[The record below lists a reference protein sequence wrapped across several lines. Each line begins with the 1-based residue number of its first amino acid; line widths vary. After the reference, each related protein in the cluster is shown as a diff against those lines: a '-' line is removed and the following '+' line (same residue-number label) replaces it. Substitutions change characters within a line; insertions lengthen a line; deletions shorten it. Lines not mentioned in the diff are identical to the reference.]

1 MLELS
6 DLQKG
11 PKSKKTRH
19 SIINQKTSII
29 IMRNLFS
36 KSVIM
41 LLLMSSVS
49 FTVSSQNQPINDSID
64 LFLKEKMQ
72 KLHIPALQLAV
83 VRHGKIIKSSNYGIA
98 NIENSVS
105 ATNES
110 MFSIN
115 SCTKAFVGV
124 AIMQLQEE
132 GKLNIN
138 DPISKYLDD
147 LPSAWQ
153 GLTMKQLFS
162 NISGLPNIIDEY
174 ENLLGNTEAA
184 SWEKV
189 KTLPMEFNTGDHFRY
204 NQTGYVI
211 IGRIIN
217 KVSGMHFTKFIEERQ
232 FKAVGMKHTR
242 FGDSYDVIPNSAGAY
257 TTQDNINGDWV
268 TTNEVK
274 NCFVK
279 FPEFFRTATGIIST
293 SDEIAKWII
302 AVQNGTLLKQKSSL
316 DLLWQPA
323 ILNNGRVGGF
333 NKLVNGY
340 ALGWPTVSR
349 EEHPAAGPIG
359 GMRSAFFV
367 YPNDDLSIVVLTNL
381 QGANPEWFIDEIAG
395 YYIPDMKES
404 NGFGLSPSLKKLRKE
419 LMKQEYNNALKT
431 AESLKKSDSKF
442 NLGENEL
449 NDFGYKL
456 LGENKQPEA
465 LKIFKLNVDLY
476 PQSGNTYDSYAETLA
491 SLGNKKEAIKNYKK
505 AFQLNPKNKN
515 AQEQIKKLES
525 I

>member
-1 MLELS
+1 
-6 DLQKG
+6 
-11 PKSKKTRH
+11 
-19 SIINQKTSII
+19 
-29 IMRNLFS
+29 MRNFIS
-36 KSVIM
+36 KSLII
-41 LLLMSSVS
+41 LFLISL
-49 FTVSSQNQPINDSID
+49 TANAQNEKLSDSID
-64 LFLKEKMQ
+64 LFLKDKMQ
-72 KLHIPALQLAV
+72 KLHIPALQIAV
-83 VRHGKIIKSSNYGIA
+83 VQHGKIIKRNSYGIA

-105 ATNES
+105 ATDES

-124 AIMQLQEE
+124 AVMQLQEE

-138 DPISKYLDD
+138 DPISKYLED
-147 LPSAWQ
+147 LPVAWQ
-153 GLTMKQLFS
+153 GLTIKQSFS

-174 ENLLGNTEAA
+174 ENLLENTEAA

-217 KVSGMHFTKFIEERQ
+217 KVSGMHFTKFIEDRQ
-232 FKAVGMKHTR
+232 FKVAGMKLTR
-242 FGDSYDVIPNSAGAY
+242 FGDSSDVIPNSAGAY
-257 TTQDNINGDWV
+257 TTQDNVNGDWI
-268 TTNEVK
+268 TTNDVR
-274 NCFVK
+274 NCFMK

-302 AVQNGTLLKQKSSL
+302 ALQNGSLLKQKSSL

-340 ALGWPTVSR
+340 ALGWPVAAR
-349 EEHPAAGPIG
+349 AEHPAAGPIG

-419 LMKQEYNNALKT
+419 LMKQEYNNALKV

-456 LGENKQPEA
+456 LSENKQTDA

-491 SLGNKKEAIKNYKK
+491 SLGNKKDAIKNYKK
-505 AFQLNPKNKN
+505 AFELNPKNKN
-515 AQEQIKKLES
+515 AQEQVKKLEG